1 MRRSIGAG
9 RRQGVLHRSIGG
21 GRRQGALYSGL
32 GVGVRQGIQL
42 SATVMIC
49 SELTDQ
55 VFPIR

>member
-9 RRQGVLHRSIGG
+9 RRQD
-21 GRRQGALYSGL
+21 ALYSGL

-49 SELTDQ
+49 SVLTDQ